1 MTAAGE
7 RVKMESRQREQ
18 PSASA
23 KIKAAQRRDLIAIL
37 ATVAITT
44 ALVFIFD
51 TGSLVE
57 WVFNHKETKIDEII
71 TAVFVLSVGLA
82 IFSARRGIE
91 LRDQMIRYEAL
102 HAEMAKASRE
112 TALLGELSDLL
123 QSCLTAAE
131 AHKLITDRAEVLF
144 PKSSG
149 AVCMTANSRDIVEVA
164 ARWGEPFMADK
175 FFAPKDCWGLRRGH
189 LHVMESE
196 SHAMYCAH
204 MSEVRPSRAM
214 CVPMMAQGEA
224 LGLLCL
230 DGGVNNAGGSDL
242 GSGHWSEADQILAR
256 TVAERA
262 ALALANLQLRE
273 ILRTQS
279 VRDPLTGLYNRRY
292 MEESLDRELG
302 RAIRKKCPLGVMMID
317 VDHFK
322 KFNDAFGHEA
332 GDSVLKALGSLF
344 RAQLRSSDIA
354 CRYGG
359 EEFAMILPEASL
371 EDTRARAEILR
382 EEAKHVIK
390 QFRGCP
396 LDAVTLSIG
405 VANFPEKSSRES
417 LLRAADQALYDAK
430 AQGRDRVMVA

>member
-1 MTAAGE
+1 M
-7 RVKMESRQREQ
+7 KSREREQ
-18 PSASA
+18 LSATA
-23 KIKAAQRRDLIAIL
+23 KIRAAERRDLIAIL
-37 ATVAITT
+37 AAVAIATT
-44 ALVFIFD
+44 LVFFFD
-51 TGSLVE
+51 TGSLAE
-57 WVFNHKETKIDEII
+57 WVVKHKETKVDEII

-82 IFSARRGIE
+82 IFSARRRIE

-102 HAEMAKASRE
+102 HAELAAASRE

-123 QSCLTAAE
+123 QSCLTAGE
-131 AHKLITDRAEVLF
+131 AHKLITDRAQALF

-164 ARWGEPFMADK
+164 AAWGEPSMADK
-175 FFAPKDCWGLRRGH
+175 FFAPKDCWALRRGH
-189 LHVMESE
+189 LHVMERE
-196 SHAMYCAH
+196 SNAMYCAH
-204 MSEVRPSRAM
+204 VGEVRPRRAL
-214 CVPMMAQGEA
+214 CVPMMAHGEA
-224 LGLLCL
+224 LGLFYL
-230 DGGVNNAGGSDL
+230 DSGANGAAQGDLAG
-242 GSGHWSEADQILAR
+242 GHWSEADQMLAR

-273 ILRTQS
+273 ILRSQS

-292 MEESLDRELG
+292 MEESLDRELQ

-322 KFNDAFGHEA
+322 KFNDSFGHEA
-332 GDSVLKALGSLF
+332 GDSVLKALGSVF

-371 EDTRARAEILR
+371 EATRLRAERIR
-382 EEAKHVIK
+382 EEAKHAIS
-390 QFRGCP
+390 QFRGSP
-396 LDAVTLSIG
+396 LDTVTLSIG
-405 VANFPEKSSRES
+405 VAGFPEKSGRET

-430 AQGRDRVMVA
+430 AQGRDRVVVG